1 VTRPGK
7 LCPSEALIPVTV
19 AETEDRSTDAG
30 EVAAPGRGA
39 IHIIELTNPP
49 PYSICLEHF

>member
-30 EVAAPGRGA
+30 EVAASGRGA